1 MRGTQLSFAG
11 LDIKKE
17 ASLQDFYAPSFTPIL
32 SSVYEVLY
40 GSVREL
46 FLSGESGTG
55 KTHLLSAI
63 YKQYLT
69 TNNMAIL
76 LSVGEVLDDAN
87 ALSGLEMFSLILLDD
102 IHLIGGRADW
112 QEALFHLINRA
123 RVNDCK
129 LIYTANVPAQA
140 LDLQLLDLTTRLA
153 QALQFALPNGAHLAD
168 RQAVLDA
175 ILKQKGWQ
183 LPDSIKSYFVE
194 EGPHL
199 PADMV
204 KVLSAIT
211 PYFKYKGRRL
221 PQKLF
226 DDIKKAI
233 QTQSLLMEI
242 ADINFASDNHQP
254 ALPFEGHND

>member
-1 MRGTQLSFAG
+1 
-11 LDIKKE
+11 
-17 ASLQDFYAPSFTPIL
+17 
-32 SSVYEVLY
+32 
-40 GSVREL
+40 
-46 FLSGESGTG
+46 
-55 KTHLLSAI
+55 
-63 YKQYLT
+63 
-69 TNNMAIL
+69 MAIL

-175 ILKQKGWQ
+175 ILSK
-183 LPDSIKSYFVE
+183 
-194 EGPHL
+194 
-199 PADMV
+199 
-204 KVLSAIT
+204 KVGNYLIVLRAILWKRDRT
-211 PYFKYKGRRL
+211 YLLIWSKCYPRL
-221 PQKLF
+221 PLILNTKGDACPKNCLT
-226 DDIKKAI
+226 ILKK
-233 QTQSLLMEI
+233 
-242 ADINFASDNHQP
+242 
-254 ALPFEGHND
+254 PFKPKAC